1 MYTRET
7 IQKNQEVFAGNT
19 FTHCASTTI
28 NNNTSVISTA
38 SATSTT
44 TNGAAVPTNPPQ
56 PAHSFSLS
64 MAAKAGIITGG
75 IVAVLL
81 FIGISFKFFQ
91 RRRNRYSSPD
101 KIVSATCLGM
111 EQAAYQIEPFRGHL
125 GGKSS
130 RKMSYSRC

>member
-7 IQKNQEVFAGNT
+7 IQKNQQVFGGNT

-28 NNNTSVISTA
+28 NNSTGVTSVT

-44 TNGAAVPTNPPQ
+44 TNGAATIPTNPAQ
-56 PAHSFSLS
+56 PAHLS

-75 IVAVLL
+75 IVAALL
-81 FIGISFKFFQ
+81 FIGILLRFFQ

-101 KIVSATCLGM
+101 KIVSATRPDM
-111 EQAAYQIEPFRGHL
+111 EQAAYQIEPFEGHL

-130 RKMSYSRC
+130 RKIPYP